1 MIDHDQPSII
11 LEQRE
16 SSGSGRRRHQRHR
29 HQRRRRRLPRRH
41 SAIAMVRVDAL
52 VPVERMQSFK
62 TNIAFMKSPGKLLN
76 ITRQMT
82 TIDHPDSILK
92 ICLPEMETLL
102 LRIYTFSVY
111 GGINSYLERKKDK
124 L

>member
-16 SSGSGRRRHQRHR
+16 SSGSG
-29 HQRRRRRLPRRH
+29 RRRLPRRH

-92 ICLPEMETLL
+92 LCLLEMETPI
-102 LRIYTFSVY
+102 LRIHIFSDY
-111 GGINSYLERKKDK
+111 GEINSYLERKKR
-124 L
+124 

>member
-1 MIDHDQPSII
+1 LITASHPSFWNN
-11 LEQRE
+11 EKV
-16 SSGSGRRRHQRHR
+16 
-29 HQRRRRRLPRRH
+29 PDPAAAAT
-41 SAIAMVRVDAL
+41 SATAAMAPLATTDPAMVRVDAL

-92 ICLPEMETLL
+92 ICFPDMETPL
-102 LRIYTFSVY
+102 LRIHTFSVY
-111 GGINSYLERKKDK
+111 DGINSYLKRKKKDK

>member
-16 SSGSGRRRHQRHR
+16 SSGSG
-29 HQRRRRRLPRRH
+29 RRRLPRRH

-82 TIDHPDSILK
+82 TIDHPDSIFK
-92 ICLPEMETLL
+92 ICLQFRKWRLHSCEYILFQFVARLILTWKEKKRNHKYL
-102 LRIYTFSVY
+102 LR
-111 GGINSYLERKKDK
+111 
-124 L
+124 

>member
-16 SSGSGRRRHQRHR
+16 SSGSGRRRHQ
-29 HQRRRRRLPRRH
+29 RRRRLPRRH

-92 ICLPEMETLL
+92 ICLPEMETPI
-102 LRIYTFSVY
+102 LRIHIFSDY
-111 GGINSYLERKKDK
+111 GEINSYLERKKR
-124 L
+124 

>member
-16 SSGSGRRRHQRHR
+16 SSGSGRRRHQRH
-29 HQRRRRRLPRRH
+29 QRRRRLLRRH

-92 ICLPEMETLL
+92 ICLPEMETPI
-102 LRIYTFSVY
+102 LRIHIFSDY
-111 GGINSYLERKKDK
+111 GEINSYLERKKR
-124 L
+124 

>member
-16 SSGSGRRRHQRHR
+16 SSGSGRRR
-29 HQRRRRRLPRRH
+29 LPRRH

-52 VPVERMQSFK
+52 VPVECMQSFK

-82 TIDHPDSILK
+82 TIDHPDSIFK
-92 ICLPEMETLL
+92 ICLPERETPLL
-102 LRIYTFSVY
+102 QIHTFSFY
-111 GGINSYLERKKDK
+111 GETNSYLERKKEES
-124 L
+124 